1 MTYWNQYRKWNCGIG
16 TSLGIMY
23 YVSFLWWHLC
33 FRLTYKLRCG
43 VVWIKRIIVV
53 RLYIHQ
59 IEKNDMQYFWHDVVS
74 LKRSDSLCYNSM
86 WEKQTHLLEL
96 FIKFI
101 AKFLLKKSGNYCCS
115 IDFVP
120 STKEKLLILVFFITV
135 QFEFCQLSISFCI
148 KYFQKVGLW
157 CIYSG
162 CHNYLNT

>member
-1 MTYWNQYRKWNCGIG
+1 MYRQYWIVTRYRPILKMTYWNQYRKWNCGIG

-101 AKFLLKKSGNYCCS
+101 AKFLLKNLG
-115 IDFVP
+115 IIVV
-120 STKEKLLILVFFITV
+120 LLILF
-135 QFEFCQLSISFCI
+135 LR
-148 KYFQKVGLW
+148 QKKN
-157 CIYSG
+157 C
-162 CHNYLNT
+162 